1 MYYVNEDIK
10 NCVRVFPEQGRY
22 DYARYDMN
30 ENPEGLPQWFVDE
43 VLKEITPEFLATYP
57 EHDKFRSMYAE
68 YIGVKPENVAVTNG
82 SDMAIRFAMEVF
94 AEKGSSVVTVAPSF
108 EMYWVNCSM
117 LGLKH
122 VPVSYEAD
130 MTMDANKI
138 VAAIDET
145 TDIVVL
151 LNPNNPI
158 GTVYTEDE
166 ARMIIEKAREV
177 GAIVIVDEAYHY
189 FYKHTFLPFIHE
201 YDNVVVFR
209 TFSKLLSLAAVRMG
223 MMIGNEEL
231 IGYARKSM
239 PSFEVNA
246 IALKFGEHMM
256 QHTELIDELMETE
269 AEGIFLWMLE
279 GLNRLI
285 ANDYKFTESDR
296 VKSNMQEAM
305 EDSNN
310 VVQFMASTG
319 YIRLEEGTASRSV
332 HLYAAYKRWCKDNLE
347 NPVAAR
353 TFSAYLF
360 QNQGKYGIQHSKHV
374 LDNHRGYRNILVL
387 IDPNKPGALDGT
399 FFEEQQNQAPYA
411 PFLP

>member
-1 MYYVNEDIK
+1 MYYVNENIK
-10 NCVRVFPEQGRY
+10 NCVRVFPEQDRY
-22 DYARYDMN
+22 SYARYDMN

-43 VLKEITPEFLATYP
+43 VLSEITPEFLATYP
-57 EHDKFRSMYAE
+57 EHDKFRKMYAE
-68 YIGVKPENVAVTNG
+68 YIGVKLENVAVTNG

-122 VPVSYEAD
+122 VPVSYDAD
-130 MTMDANKI
+130 LTIDAKKI

-189 FYKHTFLPFIHE
+189 FYKHTFLPFIQE

-209 TFSKLLSLAAVRMG
+209 TFSKLFSLAAVRMG

-256 QHTELIDELMETE
+256 LHTELIEELMETE
-269 AEGIFLWMLE
+269 SEGKAWLLEELRSRDYETTASHGNFIFIIPKTSAQDVAEKLREKKILIKTFGNEFLK
-279 GLNRLI
+279 NYVRI
-285 ANDYKFTESDR
+285 
-296 VKSNMQEAM
+296 
-305 EDSNN
+305 
-310 VVQFMASTG
+310 STG
-319 YIRLEEGTASRSV
+319 SKKSMEYFLEAF
-332 HLYAAYKRWCKDNLE
+332 LE
-347 NPVAAR
+347 V
-353 TFSAYLF
+353 
-360 QNQGKYGIQHSKHV
+360 
-374 LDNHRGYRNILVL
+374 DC
-387 IDPNKPGALDGT
+387 
-399 FFEEQQNQAPYA
+399 
-411 PFLP
+411 

>member
-43 VLKEITPEFLATYP
+43 VLQEITPEFLATYP
-57 EHDKFRSMYAE
+57 EHDKFRKMYAE
-68 YIGVKPENVAVTNG
+68 YIGTAPENVAVTNG
-82 SDMAIRFAMEVF
+82 SDMAIRFVMEVF

-108 EMYWVNCSM
+108 EMYWVNCTM

-130 MTMDANKI
+130 MTIDAEKI
-138 VAAIDET
+138 VAAIDEN

-158 GTVYTEDE
+158 GTVYTKEE
-166 ARMIIEKAREV
+166 ARKIIERAREV
-177 GAIVIVDEAYHY
+177 GAVVIVDEAYHY

-209 TFSKLLSLAAVRMG
+209 TFSKLFSLAAVRLG
-223 MMIGNEEL
+223 MMIANPEL

-246 IALKFGEHMM
+246 VALKFGEHLM
-256 QHTELIDELMETE
+256 QHTELIEELMNTE
-269 AEGIFLWMLE
+269 AEGKAWLLEELQKHGYETKPSHGNFIFIKPKKSAKE
-279 GLNRLI
+279 TERLLREKKI
-285 ANDYKFTESDR
+285 LIKTFGNEFLKDYVR
-296 VKSNMQEAM
+296 I
-305 EDSNN
+305 
-310 VVQFMASTG
+310 STG
-319 YIRLEEGTASRSV
+319 SKKAMSYFLDAFLEA
-332 HLYAAYKRWCKDNLE
+332 D
-347 NPVAAR
+347 
-353 TFSAYLF
+353 
-360 QNQGKYGIQHSKHV
+360 HV
-374 LDNHRGYRNILVL
+374 
-387 IDPNKPGALDGT
+387 
-399 FFEEQQNQAPYA
+399 ES
-411 PFLP
+411 

>member
-57 EHDKFRSMYAE
+57 EHDKFRKMYAD

-82 SDMAIRFAMEVF
+82 SDMAIRFVMEVF

-122 VPVSYEAD
+122 VPVSYEPD

-158 GTVYTEDE
+158 GTVYTEAE

-177 GAIVIVDEAYHY
+177 GAVVIVDEAYHY
-189 FYKHTFLPFIHE
+189 FYQHTFLPLIHE

-209 TFSKLLSLAAVRMG
+209 TFSKLFSLAAVRLG
-223 MMIGNEEL
+223 MMIANEEL

-246 IALKFGEHMM
+246 VALKFGEHMM
-256 QHTELIDELMETE
+256 QHTEIIEDLMHAE
-269 AEGIFLWMLE
+269 AEGKAWLLDELKKRGYDANASHGNFIFITPKKSAEEVSQAL
-279 GLNRLI
+279 RAKKILI
-285 ANDYKFTESDR
+285 KTFGNEFLKKYVR
-296 VKSNMQEAM
+296 I
-305 EDSNN
+305 
-310 VVQFMASTG
+310 STG
-319 YIRLEEGTASRSV
+319 SKKSMEYFLEAFLEV
-332 HLYAAYKRWCKDNLE
+332 DN
-347 NPVAAR
+347 
-353 TFSAYLF
+353 
-360 QNQGKYGIQHSKHV
+360 
-374 LDNHRGYRNILVL
+374 
-387 IDPNKPGALDGT
+387 
-399 FFEEQQNQAPYA
+399 
-411 PFLP
+411 

>member
-1 MYYVNEDIK
+1 MYFVNEDIK

-43 VLKEITPEFLATYP
+43 VLAEITPEFLSTYP
-57 EHDKFRSMYAE
+57 EHDKFREMYAK

-108 EMYWVNCSM
+108 EMYWVNCTM
-117 LGLKH
+117 LGLRH
-122 VPVSYEAD
+122 VPVSYEPD
-130 MTMDANKI
+130 LTMDAKKI
-138 VAAIDET
+138 VDAIDET

-158 GTVYTEDE
+158 GTVYTEEE
-166 ARMIIEKAREV
+166 ARMIIERAKEV
-177 GAIVIVDEAYHY
+177 GAVVIVDEAYHY

-201 YDNVVVFR
+201 YDNVMVFR

-256 QHTELIDELMETE
+256 QHTELIEELMETE
-269 AEGIFLWMLE
+269 AEGKAWLLKELQKRGYEATPSHGNFIFITPKKPSQEVADALRE
-279 GLNRLI
+279 KKILI
-285 ANDYKFTESDR
+285 KTFGNEFLKKYVR
-296 VKSNMQEAM
+296 I
-305 EDSNN
+305 
-310 VVQFMASTG
+310 STG
-319 YIRLEEGTASRSV
+319 SKKAMAYFLEAF
-332 HLYAAYKRWCKDNLE
+332 LE
-347 NPVAAR
+347 V
-353 TFSAYLF
+353 
-360 QNQGKYGIQHSKHV
+360 
-374 LDNHRGYRNILVL
+374 DC
-387 IDPNKPGALDGT
+387 
-399 FFEEQQNQAPYA
+399 
-411 PFLP
+411 

>member
-10 NCVRVFPEQGRY
+10 NCVRVFPDQGRY

-57 EHDKFRSMYAE
+57 EHDKFRKMYAD
-68 YIGVKPENVAVTNG
+68 YIGVTPDNVAVTNG

-108 EMYWVNCSM
+108 EMYWVNCTM

-122 VPVSYEAD
+122 VPVSYED
-130 MTMDANKI
+130 DLTMDANKI

-158 GTVYTEDE
+158 GTVYTEAE
-166 ARMIIEKAREV
+166 ARMIIEKAREA

-189 FYKHTFLPFIHE
+189 FYQHTFLPLIKE

-209 TFSKLLSLAAVRMG
+209 TFSKLFSLAAVRLG
-223 MMIGNEEL
+223 IMIANEEL

-246 IALKFGEHMM
+246 VALKFGEHLM
-256 QHTELIDELMETE
+256 QHTEIIDELMQAE
-269 AEGIFLWMLE
+269 AEGKAWLLEELAKRGYETCTSHGNFIFITPKKPVQEVSEAL
-279 GLNRLI
+279 RAKKILI
-285 ANDYKFTESDR
+285 KTYGNEFLKKYVRISTGSKR
-296 VKSNMQEAM
+296 AM
-305 EDSNN
+305 ECFLEAFLEVDG
-310 VVQFMASTG
+310 Q
-319 YIRLEEGTASRSV
+319 YI
-332 HLYAAYKRWCKDNLE
+332 
-347 NPVAAR
+347 
-353 TFSAYLF
+353 
-360 QNQGKYGIQHSKHV
+360 
-374 LDNHRGYRNILVL
+374 
-387 IDPNKPGALDGT
+387 
-399 FFEEQQNQAPYA
+399 
-411 PFLP
+411 

>member
-1 MYYVNEDIK
+1 MYYVNEDII

-43 VLKEITPEFLATYP
+43 VLAEITPEFLATYP
-57 EHDKFRSMYAE
+57 EHDKFRKMYAD
-68 YIGVKPENVAVTNG
+68 YIGVQPENVAVTNG

-108 EMYWVNCSM
+108 EMYWVNCTM

-122 VPVSYEAD
+122 VPVSYDAD
-130 MTMDANKI
+130 LTIDAKKI
-138 VAAIDET
+138 VAAIDEN

-166 ARMIIEKAREV
+166 ARMIIERAREV

-189 FYKHTFLPFIHE
+189 FYKHTFLPFIKE

-223 MMIGNEEL
+223 MMIGPEEL

-256 QHTELIDELMETE
+256 QHTDMIEDLMNIE
-269 AEGIFLWMLE
+269 AEGKAWLLDELNKRGYETTSSHGNFIFIKPKKSAQEVADALRE
-279 GLNRLI
+279 RKILI
-285 ANDYKFTESDR
+285 KTFGNEFLKKYVR
-296 VKSNMQEAM
+296 I
-305 EDSNN
+305 
-310 VVQFMASTG
+310 STG
-319 YIRLEEGTASRSV
+319 SKKSMEYFLEAF
-332 HLYAAYKRWCKDNLE
+332 LE
-347 NPVAAR
+347 VDR
-353 TFSAYLF
+353 
-360 QNQGKYGIQHSKHV
+360 
-374 LDNHRGYRNILVL
+374 
-387 IDPNKPGALDGT
+387 
-399 FFEEQQNQAPYA
+399 
-411 PFLP
+411 

>member
-1 MYYVNEDIK
+1 MYFVNEDIK

-130 MTMDANKI
+130 MTMDAEKI

-158 GTVYTEDE
+158 GTVYTEEE
-166 ARMIIEKAREV
+166 ARKIIEKARKV

-239 PSFEVNA
+239 PRFEVNA
-246 IALKFGEHMM
+246 VALKFGEHMM
-256 QHTELIDELMETE
+256 QHTELIEELMETE
-269 AEGIFLWMLE
+269 AEGKAWLLEELTKRGYETTASHGNFVFVLPKKPAQEVAEALREKKILIKTFGNEFLK
-279 GLNRLI
+279 RHI
-285 ANDYKFTESDR
+285 R
-296 VKSNMQEAM
+296 I
-305 EDSNN
+305 
-310 VVQFMASTG
+310 STG
-319 YIRLEEGTASRSV
+319 SKKSMEYFLNAFFV
-332 HLYAAYKRWCKDNLE
+332 VDN
-347 NPVAAR
+347 
-353 TFSAYLF
+353 
-360 QNQGKYGIQHSKHV
+360 
-374 LDNHRGYRNILVL
+374 
-387 IDPNKPGALDGT
+387 
-399 FFEEQQNQAPYA
+399 
-411 PFLP
+411 

>member
-57 EHDKFRSMYAE
+57 EHDKFRKMYAD

-82 SDMAIRFAMEVF
+82 SDMAIRFVMEVF

-122 VPVSYEAD
+122 VPVSYEPD

-138 VAAIDET
+138 AAAIDET

-158 GTVYTEDE
+158 GTVYTEAE

-177 GAIVIVDEAYHY
+177 GAVVIVDEAYHY
-189 FYKHTFLPFIHE
+189 FYQHTFLPLIHE

-209 TFSKLLSLAAVRMG
+209 TFSKLFSLAAVRLG
-223 MMIGNEEL
+223 MMIANEEL

-246 IALKFGEHMM
+246 VALKFGEHMM
-256 QHTELIDELMETE
+256 QHTEIIEDLMHAE
-269 AEGIFLWMLE
+269 AEGKAWLLEELKKRGYDANASHGNFIFITPKKSAEEVSQAL
-279 GLNRLI
+279 RAKKILI
-285 ANDYKFTESDR
+285 KTFGNEFLKKYVR
-296 VKSNMQEAM
+296 I
-305 EDSNN
+305 
-310 VVQFMASTG
+310 STG
-319 YIRLEEGTASRSV
+319 SKKSMEYFLEAFLEV
-332 HLYAAYKRWCKDNLE
+332 DN
-347 NPVAAR
+347 
-353 TFSAYLF
+353 
-360 QNQGKYGIQHSKHV
+360 
-374 LDNHRGYRNILVL
+374 
-387 IDPNKPGALDGT
+387 
-399 FFEEQQNQAPYA
+399 
-411 PFLP
+411 

>member
-43 VLKEITPEFLATYP
+43 VLQEITPEFLATYP
-57 EHDKFRSMYAE
+57 EHDHFRKLYAD
-68 YIGVKPENVAVTNG
+68 YVGVKPENVAVTNG
-82 SDMAIRFAMEVF
+82 SDMAIRFVMEVF

-108 EMYWVNCSM
+108 EMYWVNCTM

-122 VPVSYEAD
+122 VPVSYEPD
-130 MTMDANKI
+130 MTIDAEKI

-158 GTVYTEDE
+158 GTVYTEEE
-166 ARMIIEKAREV
+166 ARKIIERAREV
-177 GAIVIVDEAYHY
+177 GAVVIVDEAYHY

-209 TFSKLLSLAAVRMG
+209 TFSKLFSLAAVRLG
-223 MMIGNEEL
+223 MMIANEEL

-246 IALKFGEHMM
+246 VALKFGEHLM
-256 QHTELIDELMETE
+256 QHTELIEELMQTE
-269 AEGIFLWMLE
+269 AEGKAWL
-279 GLNRLI
+279 
-285 ANDYKFTESDR
+285 
-296 VKSNMQEAM
+296 
-305 EDSNN
+305 
-310 VVQFMASTG
+310 
-319 YIRLEEGTASRSV
+319 LEE
-332 HLYAAYKRWCKDNLE
+332 LQKN
-347 NPVAAR
+347 
-353 TFSAYLF
+353 
-360 QNQGKYGIQHSKHV
+360 
-374 LDNHRGYRNILVL
+374 GYETKPSHGNFIF
-387 IDPNKPGALDGT
+387 IKPNKPVKEVEHLLREKKILIKT
-399 FFEEQQNQAPYA
+399 FGNA
-411 PFLP
+411 FLKDYVRISTGSKKAMSYFLEAFLEADQ